1 MLFLDLI
8 LVMLDPH
15 AIYFKITTNI
25 QFCKEFIPEHL
36 AIILRTFCVKYATN
50 QGWKNQ
56 NVEKWL
62 ANGPAI

>member
-1 MLFLDLI
+1 MILSTACLSMLFLDLI

-36 AIILRTFCVKYATN
+36 AIIFAHILCKIRYKPGLEEPEC
-50 QGWKNQ
+50 
-56 NVEKWL
+56 
-62 ANGPAI
+62 